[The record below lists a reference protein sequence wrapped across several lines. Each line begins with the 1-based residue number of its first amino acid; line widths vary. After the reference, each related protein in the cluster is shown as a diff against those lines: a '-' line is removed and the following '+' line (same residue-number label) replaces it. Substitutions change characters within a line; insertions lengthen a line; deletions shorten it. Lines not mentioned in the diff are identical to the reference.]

1 MWKMSEFV
9 KLKKEWAPREE
20 QHPRMFW
27 VQSSVLR
34 TIIVY
39 YVWSYPGSEQ
49 RDIDIYIYIYF
60 FFFNKYR
67 SSFSPAQNLLR
78 SELSSLWS
86 HLPFPVHYPVLPLI
100 CLRHLGLLPVS
111 WTEQI
116 CCYLQAFMLGVSS
129 WNAEDFTLPFSV
141 MEKPWGRFWGKEW
154 H

>member
-1 MWKMSEFV
+1 MSEFV

-49 RDIDIYIYIYF
+49 RDICIYIYF
-60 FFFNKYR
+60 LISTDQVSPLLRTASAR
-67 SSFSPAQNLLR
+67 SSH
-78 SELSSLWS
+78 LSDPISLPHRPTLSYLW
-86 HLPFPVHYPVLPLI
+86 F

-116 CCYLQAFMLGVSS
+116 CCCLQAFMLGVSS

-141 MEKPWGRFWGKEW
+141 MGKPWGRFWGKEW